1 MRKNYYYLVL
11 VFALFFL
18 LQTSG
23 CWEGR
28 EINERAFVLAVAFDL
43 PETEN
48 ETENEAENE
57 TENETEKG
65 AKPEEFTLSVQIPD
79 PSRLAGSAEQG
90 GGADSGKPFIVLG
103 TTTNTVLKGLLQ
115 LQREMDRR
123 IFLGHTRLILI
134 SDEVA
139 RENSVDQILDYFK
152 RNFQIQR
159 IARVAVVEGKAREIL
174 EQMPPVGQ
182 EPTTFILNLL
192 SGAGGSSL
200 VYISDLGKYMVQQST
215 AGLDPVLPRIRKSE
229 DSILTGGAAVIRR
242 GLLAGWLTPLETR
255 GFNILVNE
263 FRGSNYQVE
272 CPFHPGDTI
281 TVEVVR
287 TGAHH
292 RLVKSGED
300 LSLEIFVRGVFET
313 AEFTGDH
320 GPEEKLSEKLTESVT
335 AQILNET
342 RSALAKAQQLETDI
356 LGIGKKISAEYNTV
370 WREMDW
376 EKEFPRF
383 PVEIQVKMEWAQTIR
398 RLAK

>member
-1 MRKNYYYLVL
+1 MRKNCSSLIL
-11 VFALFFL
+11 ALTFFLL

-28 EINERAFVLAVAFDL
+28 EINERAFVFAVAFDL

-48 ETENEAENE
+48 
-57 TENETEKG
+57 G
-65 AKPEEFTLSVQIPD
+65 AKPEEFTMSVQIPD
-79 PSRLAGSAEQG
+79 PSRMAGTQEQG
-90 GGADSGKPFIVLG
+90 GGTGSGKPFIILG
-103 TTTNTVLKGLLQ
+103 TTTDTVLKGLLQ
-115 LQREMDRR
+115 LQREMDRML
-123 IFLGHTRLILI
+123 FLGHTRLILI
-134 SDEVA
+134 SEEVA
-139 RENSVDQILDYFK
+139 REHGVDQILDYFK

-159 IARVAVVEGKAREIL
+159 IARIAVVEGKAREIL

-192 SGAGGSSL
+192 SGAGGNSL

-229 DSILTGGAAVIRR
+229 DSILTGGAAVLRR
-242 GLLAGWLTPLETR
+242 GSFAGWLTPLETR
-255 GFNILVNE
+255 GFNILINE
-263 FRGSNYQVE
+263 FRGSSYQVE
-272 CPFHPGDTI
+272 CPFHPGRTI
-281 TVEVVR
+281 TVEVVQ

-292 RLVKSGED
+292 RLVRKGEE
-300 LSLEIFVRGVFET
+300 LGLEIHVRGVFET

-320 GPEEKLSEKLTESVT
+320 GPEERLSTELTERVT
-335 AQILNET
+335 ARILHET
-342 RSALAKAQQLETDI
+342 RSALAKAQQLKADI
-356 LGIGKKISAEYNTV
+356 LGIGKKISADDNKV

-383 PVEIQVKMEWAQTIR
+383 PVEIKVTMEWAQTVR